1 MLQRWTILAALL
13 AATTVISA
21 DELTI
26 NGLPYPDV
34 RITGVEDCEI
44 VFQLASRRGTESLAH
59 VDFIQLDRED
69 DFNQAETLM
78 AQGEVTEA
86 LELYRRARAADRQW
100 VQNLAEFRRMWA
112 MDQDARID
120 EAVKMWL
127 KVIDDNDA
135 SPNARA
141 MAPTNLA
148 EAGDQANQLAY
159 DMLEERREQAGED
172 DELWKAI
179 IDLQLA
185 IAEHQGDDAEAERLA
200 SLLLERSHGT
210 NGGTTTSSDQVAASL
225 QGAVV
230 LVSNPDKAAEVMEII
245 TADLYRYTEGQLPTA
260 LLALGKAQLILAEA
274 GEGEE
279 RRSLLTDAGNNL
291 MYVVVFFGESDQA
304 PEAYYL
310 AGRANELLGNTQA
323 AQKAYEVVIADHA
336 QSPFAAQARESMDA
350 MNAE

>member
-13 AATTVISA
+13 AATTVIGA
-21 DELTI
+21 DELI
-26 NGLPYPDV
+26 IDGLRYPDA

-44 VFQLASRRGTESLAH
+44 VFQLAGRQGTESLAH
-59 VDFIQLDRED
+59 VDFMQLDRED

-78 AQGEVTEA
+78 TEGEVADA
-86 LELYRRARAADRQW
+86 LELYRRAREADRQW
-100 VQNLAEFRRMWA
+100 VQDLAEFRRMWA
-112 MDQDARID
+112 LDQDGQID

-135 SPNARA
+135 SANARA
-141 MAPTNLA
+141 MVPTNLA

-159 DMLEERREQAGED
+159 DRLEERRERAGED
-172 DELWKAI
+172 DELWKVI

-185 IAEHQGDDAEAERLA
+185 IADHEGNDAEAQRLA
-200 SLLLERSHGT
+200 GLLLERSRGT
-210 NGGTTTSSDQVAASL
+210 NGETTTSSDQVAASL

-230 LVSNPDKAAEVMEII
+230 LVSNPDKAAEVVEII
-245 TADLYRYTEGQLPTA
+245 TADLYRYTEGQLSTA
-260 LLALGKAQLILAEA
+260 LWALGKAQLILAEA

-304 PEAYYL
+304 AEAYYR

-323 AQKAYEVVIADHA
+323 ARNAYEAVIADHA
-336 QSPFAAQARESMDA
+336 QSPFAAQARESIDA